1 MINRINDW
9 LLSETWGSLMD
20 LKKLR
25 DQLIKHEGVV
35 LHAYEDHLGY
45 LTIGVGR
52 LIDKR
57 RGGGISKSEAMYLL
71 DQDIYRVVTNLN
83 EEHGFHDFPAPV
95 KEALANM
102 AFQLGHRGVMNF
114 KKMWQALRERDWGR
128 AADEALDSRWAEQTP
143 RRAQEVAQMIREAE

>member
-1 MINRINDW
+1 LNLGKI
-9 LLSETWGSLMD
+9 
-20 LKKLR
+20 R

-57 RGGGISKSEAMYLL
+57 RGGGITRDEAMFLL
-71 DQDIYRVVTNLN
+71 DRDIYRVVEGLRK
-83 EEHGFHDFPAPV
+83 EPGFTDLPSTV
-95 KEALANM
+95 KEALVNM

-114 KKMWQALRERDWGR
+114 RKMWKALREHDYDR

-143 RRAQEVAQMIREAE
+143 KRAQEVAEMIREAA

>member
-1 MINRINDW
+1 MNLGKI
-9 LLSETWGSLMD
+9 
-20 LKKLR
+20 R

-57 RGGGISKSEAMYLL
+57 RGGGITREEAMFLL
-71 DQDIYRVVTNLN
+71 DRDIYRVVEGLRK
-83 EEHGFHDFPAPV
+83 EPGFTDLPPTV
-95 KEALANM
+95 KEALVNM

-114 KKMWQALRERDWGR
+114 RKMWKALREHDYDR

-143 RRAQEVAQMIREAE
+143 NRAQEVAEMIREAA

>member
-1 MINRINDW
+1 MNVGKI
-9 LLSETWGSLMD
+9 
-20 LKKLR
+20 R

-57 RGGGISKSEAMYLL
+57 RGGGLTRDEAMFLL
-71 DQDIYRVVTNLN
+71 DRDISRVVNDLRK
-83 EEHGFHDFPAPV
+83 EPGFTEFPPTV
-95 KEALANM
+95 KEALVNM
-102 AFQLGHRGVMNF
+102 AFQMGHRGVMNF
-114 KKMWQALRERDWGR
+114 RKMWTALREHDYER

-143 RRAQEVAQMIREAE
+143 SRANEVAEMIREAA